1 MGIGAINLIV
11 VLSLTILTCVSCRST
26 YNESHDKASTNL
38 YSNSMPID
46 LTKYEATDEELAM
59 VKMEFPLTYK
69 TMKNDLIKVK
79 MIGKVKLDE
88 AIALRLY
95 SASAYSALNNSLRAK
110 DPSALPQYA
119 NTIKAA
125 SSGLAH
131 IPEEPCTV
139 TRGVQDLSDI
149 AIQTLKNKQ
158 RYKEAG
164 FTSTS
169 YDGEDFGGKIRFTI
183 KSDHCRKIDW
193 LADTSSEK
201 EVLFPPGSEFIVDKV
216 HFVETV
222 ESGKKVTEGSVEL
235 THTLEADP
243 SGDAP
248 VISTQPD
255 PGSVKFK
262 KTEIE
267 NQTFISRDQPSISF
281 TLYENSA
288 LRVKRGNVSSY
299 GYWSLFGDTVTL
311 MPNDGSVFNLSLG
324 GTVQLRGM
332 NSKRFGW
339 LDPQDP
345 NHVLDVFTN

>member
-1 MGIGAINLIV
+1 MKIGAIDLIV
-11 VLSLTILTCVSCRST
+11 VLSLTISTCVSCRSP
-26 YNESHDKASTNL
+26 YSESRDKASTNL
-38 YSNSMPID
+38 YSNSLPID

-59 VKMEFPLTYK
+59 VKVEFPQTYK
-69 TMKNDLIKVK
+69 TMKNDLVNVK
-79 MIGKVKLDE
+79 MIGRVKLDE

-95 SASAYSALNNSLRAK
+95 SSSAYSALNNSLRAK

-149 AIQTLKNKQ
+149 AIQVLKNGQ

-183 KSDHCRKIDW
+183 KSDQCRKIDW
-193 LADTSSEK
+193 LADVSSEK
-201 EVLFPPGSEFIVDKV
+201 EVLFPPGSEFIVDKAQL
-216 HFVETV
+216 VETV
-222 ESGKKVTEGSVEL
+222 ENGKKVTEGLVVL
-235 THTLEADP
+235 THTLEPDP
-243 SGDAP
+243 SGEAP

-255 PGSVKFK
+255 PGSEKFK

-267 NQTFISRDQPSISF
+267 NQTFTSRNQPFISF

-288 LRVKRGNVSSY
+288 LRVKRGNVSYY
-299 GYWSLFGDTVTL
+299 GYWSLFGDTITL
-311 MPNDGSVFNLSLG
+311 MPNDGSAFSLALG
-324 GTVQLRGM
+324 GTVQLRGL
-332 NSKRFGW
+332 NSKKFGW